1 MQAARLITVTP
12 NRPLMSGERLKSI
25 TANGAALTPINVFS
39 NYFTVGHL
47 ATDASTIYKAT
58 FERTGK
64 PDLPVETTVT
74 LDSVSIAAIHKLE
87 PKDDTTW
94 HPGKQTN
101 RPKAVVHVHVHASD
115 TEAAK
120 LTLKKGSDSIAFSQ
134 WPAAASTDAYG
145 TKLYKIE
152 VDIPIGTTV
161 FKLESTG
168 ASAPSVPDTQF
179 SVERSATVQ
188 GTLTVTPIDVI
199 QPSAKVFGASFNPA
213 TGTYVKASEHDHI
226 ERTPG
231 LVYWLEVSA
240 KNTETSSMHQAIV
253 FPSHSPD
260 AGIKLLTAF
269 DPPAES
275 VPANT
280 TKTAYALIEVQP
292 GANARIELPFVSG
305 TGRKAQLPEFKQE
318 YDLLGWS
325 ELKLASD
332 TSADTLDISRGLVF
346 YPEANANRFKIM
358 AAFTPSAHTANRKLE
373 VQCISGFTQ
382 AECNAIVTAAAGAT
396 SVTPVLYGNVLA
408 SKQGEIRIK
417 CVYGT
422 KAVGHLSIV
431 SDGQGRVEFVPF
443 SLA

>member
-25 TANGAALTPINVFS
+25 TANGTALTPIN
-39 NYFTVGHL
+39 NYPDYFTVGHL

-64 PDLPVETTVT
+64 PDLSVETTVT

-101 RPKAVVHVHVHASD
+101 RPKMVVHVHVHASD

-120 LTLKKGSDSIAFSQ
+120 LSLKKGSDSVAFSQ
-134 WPAAASTDAYG
+134 WPAATSTDAYG

-168 ASAPSVPDTQF
+168 PSVPDTQF

-188 GTLTVTPIDVI
+188 GTLTVTPIDVS
-199 QPSAKVFGASFNPA
+199 QRSVKGFGASVGPA
-213 TGTYVKASEHDHI
+213 TGTYVKASEHDHL
-226 ERTPG
+226 ESTAG

-240 KNTETSSMHQAIV
+240 KNTETTGMNQAIV
-253 FPSHSPD
+253 FPVHSPD
-260 AGIKLLTAF
+260 AGTKLLTAF

-275 VPANT
+275 VQPNT
-280 TKTAYALIEVQP
+280 TKTAHALIEVQP

-325 ELKLASD
+325 ELKLTSD
-332 TSADTLDISRGLVF
+332 TTADAFDISRGLVF
-346 YPEANANRFKIM
+346 YPESNANQFKIK
-358 AAFTPSAHTANRKLE
+358 AAFTTNAHTANRKIE
-373 VQCISGFTQ
+373 IQNISGFTQ
-382 AECNAIVTAAAGAT
+382 AECNAIVTAATGAT
-396 SVTPVLYGNVLA
+396 SVTPVLYGNALA
-408 SKQGEIRIK
+408 TKQGVIRIK

-422 KAVGHLSIV
+422 KAIGHLSIV
-431 SDGQGRVEFVPF
+431 TDGQGRVEFVPF

>member
-12 NRPLMSGERLKSI
+12 NRPLMSGERLKSV
-25 TANGAALTPINVFS
+25 TANGVALTPINVFS

-64 PDLPVETTVT
+64 PDLSVETTVS

-101 RPKAVVHVHVHASD
+101 RPKMVVHVHVRASD

-134 WPAAASTDAYG
+134 WPAATSTDAYG

-168 ASAPSVPDTQF
+168 PSGPSVPDTQF

-199 QPSAKVFGASFNPA
+199 TPSAKVFGASFDPA
-213 TGTYVKASEHDHI
+213 TGTYVKASEHDHL
-226 ERTPG
+226 ERTSG

-240 KNTETSSMHQAIV
+240 KNTETTGMNQAIV

-269 DPPAES
+269 EPPAES
-275 VPANT
+275 VQPNT

-332 TSADTLDISRGLVF
+332 TSADTFDISRAIVF
-346 YPEANANRFKIM
+346 YPEANANRFKIQ
-358 AAFTPSAHTANRKLE
+358 AAFATNAHAANRKIE
-373 VQCISGFTQ
+373 IQNISGFTQ
-382 AECNAIVTAAAGAT
+382 AECNAIVTAAPGAT

-408 SKQGEIRIK
+408 TKQGVISIK

-431 SDGQGRVEFVPF
+431 TDGRGRVEFLPF